1 MKCVRYAGICVCLCA
16 YKWSQRSCTWS
27 RASLSSPASVAGCH
41 EPISFNTLHL
51 LGWIW
56 YLKIMDWKFKEA
68 NAYRKLFPEVIF
80 HEQSVLMQTDTHPP
94 PWTHVFTGYG
104 QRTVHT
110 QRHVPEYR
118 RYEQLHG
125 NEFRKY
131 RLHLF
136 FNWMQSSAVSQR
148 RNYFA
153 KRWYSLI
160 KFYIFV
166 ITADLLQQ
174 KIFSSWI
181 LWINTSS
188 GQAPFL
194 TTKIFY
200 VTFCHKLKFMFY
212 QIWYKTSLEVPL

>member
-1 MKCVRYAGICVCLCA
+1 MNLIPEDNGLEVQGGERGQETFSRGHISWAICA
-16 YKWSQRSCTWS
+16 
-27 RASLSSPASVAGCH
+27 
-41 EPISFNTLHL
+41 
-51 LGWIW
+51 
-56 YLKIMDWKFKEA
+56 DA
-68 NAYRKLFPEVIF
+68 NR
-80 HEQSVLMQTDTHPP
+80 HPP
-94 PWTHVFTGYG
+94 SSLNTCIHRLWTKNCTHTNTCAWIQTLWTAAW
-104 QRTVHT
+104 QRIQKIQIT
-110 QRHVPEYR
+110 P
-118 RYEQLHG
+118 
-125 NEFRKY
+125 
-131 RLHLF
+131 F